1 MKAGEYM
8 DVIVHMPTTPKGL
21 EILARR
27 INEAHLNMVVKDL
40 NKKSFPYEQKVELFE
55 AVCERI
61 DENYRNRH

>member
-8 DVIVHMPTTPKGL
+8 DVIVHMPTSPEGM

-27 INEAHLNMVVKDL
+27 INEAHLKMVVNDL

>member
-1 MKAGEYM
+1 M
-8 DVIVHMPTTPKGL
+8 DVIVHMPTTPIGL

>member
-8 DVIVHMPTTPKGL
+8 DVIVHMPTTPIGL